1 MSIHPPP
8 AVGRP
13 GSRPAR
19 EEAILFA
26 VMDDMRHTLRT
37 SWIDPA
43 LRSVSSHP
51 VFFTAAWAATKPNM
65 TRSFAVGT
73 EQMRITAIEAA
84 RSVHSLGQAASGP
97 DGSVLD
103 SLTATDRERLM
114 RTVQAVHNASAKVM
128 LVLQAWTALAL
139 RRRLPGTGQ
148 EEPPAKRGI

>member
-43 LRSVSSHP
+43 LRSVASHP
-51 VFFTAAWAATKPNM
+51 LFFTAAWAATKPNM
-65 TRSFAVGT
+65 TKSFALGT
-73 EQMRITAIEAA
+73 ERLRTAAIDAV
-84 RSVHSLGQAASGP
+84 RCMQASRVPGP
-97 DGSVLD
+97 DGLGS
-103 SLTATDRERLM
+103 SG
-114 RTVQAVHNASAKVM
+114 AVRASKA
-128 LVLQAWTALAL
+128 
-139 RRRLPGTGQ
+139 
-148 EEPPAKRGI
+148 